1 MKDRLI
7 GSKVLL
13 LVVLLALGIAA
24 SAYASVPPQAEF
36 PVIITS
42 AGQSPPDALMI
53 KLLFDQLQAKKMCL
67 KRFWSLNN

>member
-42 AGQSPPDALMI
+42 AGQSPPDA
-53 KLLFDQLQAKKMCL
+53 
-67 KRFWSLNN
+67 

>member
-42 AGQSPPDALMI
+42 AGQSPDALMI